1 VQPGTLL
8 AEVEISK
15 LKPVLF
21 CCCIASVCPQDQSL
35 TLYEDE
41 MTNQP
46 NPGQEPE
53 PSRKPRSRPLLLRRT
68 TVALGTIVVTG
79 VVGGV
84 WWGRMFV
91 YENLAPLVEK
101 NLSESL
107 KRPVQLGRVE
117 RFSLNSLQ
125 LGASSIPATPNDPD
139 QVTIEAVG
147 VYFDPLKLLFTRK
160 LSLDVRLIKPSAY
173 IEQEKDGLWL
183 STAISEEE
191 KQGPVRTEL
200 QTLKLEDATLV
211 LVPYPK
217 PGNKKLPVRIQQAD
231 GTVRFFDRNERITYE
246 ATAQSVTGGK
256 FEIAG
261 ETLRS
266 QDLTKIELQFQNQLA
281 SEVDRLVRLPVN
293 LLSGRLNGNIT
304 LQLRPDEKLPLLN
317 GTARFSDITLAIPQV
332 PQRFTNAQGG
342 LQFRDRIIRLD
353 NVRTAYGKIPILA
366 NGSFDP
372 QGSFDLTAKM
382 QPVSLATVV
391 DTLNVQL
398 PFPAS
403 GRAVADLRVTGPV
416 LRPILSGTARTLGRS
431 RLDKVDLSAASAQ
444 FALNTAVSTLAIRN
458 IQATPVVGGTVTG
471 NGTVKLGDRGGI
483 VLDFQARNVP
493 GDALARVYGANL
505 PNNIAIG
512 QVAANAQI
520 FGPPTAI
527 QTVVRWQ
534 APQATYPARGEVVV
548 ANGVTLLRN
557 TVLNV
562 AGGTVTARGQAA
574 NGRWQGFVQASQV
587 PLNRFSPDLRGAL
600 STVNEVAVSGTLDS
614 FSPSNVR
621 ANGNVY
627 FSQGIALV
635 EQPLTAAFRWNG
647 DRILVDNAI
656 TPGFNTGAAGVQ
668 AEGAIAVRLE
678 GAGAPAITGLDLAVQ
693 ARGYNLR
700 DLPIALPNNIQ
711 LAGAADFVGNLTGT
725 PTAPNVIG
733 SRGRN
738 SLTLRNFALNG
749 NRFESPL
756 IGNLVYKAGQ
766 GTDLYVS
773 GRQDVLALRTDAN
786 NQPIAFNIRQGENIA
801 SGRQQNGALIVDSN
815 SFSLGLLGNLAAG
828 SGVVLPP
835 IAGTVR
841 TQGLR
846 VNLRDQSVVGR
857 IEIDNP
863 LIDPLSRRI
872 AAGENRYSTPKF
884 GTLQGSKFIG
894 DIRYQNGV
902 ATLSN
907 GELQQ
912 GEIRNGKFEVTSRF
926 LVDGRFTTGAD
937 PQITANLTIAEGSRI
952 QDVLRTVQLYD
963 VTDVTALFADP
974 DEPIAEDIDPATL
987 EPTPA
992 GLPDASL
999 NTQLRRLSEVEAI
1012 LERQRQQRR
1021 DAAIPGLNELQ
1032 GGISGK
1038 ASIEGSLKTGF
1049 DLQADFQGKDWQWG
1063 TYKFE
1068 QVAINVGEGSQL
1080 EGGMISLLP
1089 LRFQFDDAVISFSG
1103 TAGAGQQSAQLRLE
1117 NFPIEVLTRFVP
1129 PEQLGALP
1137 VTVTGD
1143 LNATATLSGTLSDP
1157 QVIGSVELVDAALS
1171 NKRIQSAQGSFS
1183 FIDDRLD
1190 FGSNVFVEGP
1200 EPVRFVGNLPIPLPF
1215 TEARPTGEVRLQ
1227 LDVKNEGLAVL
1238 NLFSPQ
1244 VSWVSGAGQVQLRVD
1259 GNLLQPVA
1267 TGFVQLT
1274 DATVAVQALAANDPN
1289 DRLLTG
1295 INSRATFEGGV
1306 IRVQEFRG
1314 DYRRGG
1320 SVTAQGVVPLLSTGD
1335 LKPEDIPLTVALRNI
1350 ALNLRGLYEGGV
1362 NGDIAVT
1369 GTAFNP
1375 RIGGEIRLADGQILL
1390 PDPAAT
1396 ATAGGSGD
1404 GAIADQAETEFNNL
1418 RLTLGDRI
1426 RVTKQPI
1433 LNFVAQGS
1441 LTINGSLNDIRPQGT
1456 INLRSGQ
1463 VNLFTTQFVLE
1474 RGYPQTAEFVPQ
1486 QGLDPNLN
1494 VRLIASVSEVTRTRL
1509 PSETLPS
1516 EILDNPTPTSNLG
1529 SLQSIRIQARIDDAP
1544 ASQLADNLE
1553 LTSSPART
1561 EEEIVSLLGGG
1572 FVATLGQ
1579 GTDSTLG
1586 LANLAGSALL
1596 TNIQGVIGNTL
1607 GLSEFRLF
1615 PTLTPSDEA
1624 RGESTLGLAAEA
1636 GIDITRSLSV
1646 SVLRILTADQ
1656 PTQFGLRYRVNDKVR
1671 VRSFTD
1677 FTRDSGAIVEFETRF

>member
-1 VQPGTLL
+1 
-8 AEVEISK
+8 
-15 LKPVLF
+15 
-21 CCCIASVCPQDQSL
+21 
-35 TLYEDE
+35 

-53 PSRKPRSRPLLLRRT
+53 PRQKPRSRPLLLRRT

-91 YENLAPLVEK
+91 YEHLAPLVEK

-107 KRPVQLGRVE
+107 KRPVQLGKVE
-117 RFSLNSLQ
+117 RFSLTSLQ

-160 LSLDVRLIKPSAY
+160 LSLDIRLIKPNAY
-173 IEQEKDGLWL
+173 VEQEKDGLWI

-191 KQGPVRTEL
+191 RQGPVRTEL
-200 QTLKLEDATLV
+200 QTLVLEDASLV

-217 PGNKKLPVRIQQAD
+217 PGNKRLPVRINQAN
-231 GTVRFFDRNERITYE
+231 GRVRFFDRNERITYE
-246 ATAQSVTGGK
+246 ATAQSATGGK
-256 FEIAG
+256 LEIAG

-266 QDLTKIELQFQNQLA
+266 QDLTNIEIQFQNQLA
-281 SEVDRLVRLPVN
+281 SEVDRLAKLPVN
-293 LLSGRLNGNIT
+293 ILSGRLNGNIT
-304 LQLRPDEKLPLLN
+304 LQLRPEEKLPLLN

-332 PQRFTNAQGG
+332 PQRFSNAQGG
-342 LQFRDRIIRLD
+342 IQFRNSIIHLD
-353 NVRTAYGKIPILA
+353 NVRTSYGKIPILA
-366 NGSFDP
+366 NGSFNP

-391 DTLNVQL
+391 DTLNLQL

-403 GRAVADLRVTGPV
+403 GRAVADLKLTGPV
-416 LRPILSGTARTLGRS
+416 LKPVLSGQARTLGRS

-444 FALNTAVSTLAIRN
+444 FVLNTAVSTLAIRN
-458 IQATPVVGGTVTG
+458 IRATPAVGGAVTG
-471 NGTVKLGDRGGI
+471 NGAVKLGDRGGI
-483 VLDFQARNVP
+483 VLDFQAQNVP

-505 PNNIAIG
+505 PSNIAIG

-520 FGPPTAI
+520 FGPPNAI

-534 APQATYPARGEVVV
+534 APRATYPARGEVVV
-548 ANGVTLLRN
+548 ANGTTLLRN

-574 NGRWQGFVQASQV
+574 NGRWQGFVQAAQV
-587 PLNRFSPDLRGAL
+587 PLNRFSPDLRGTL
-600 STVNEVAVSGTLDS
+600 STINEVALSGTLDS

-627 FSQGIALV
+627 FSEGIALV

-647 DRILVDNAI
+647 DRILVNNAI
-656 TPGFNTGAAGVQ
+656 TPGFNAGEPGVQ
-668 AEGAIAVRLE
+668 AEGAIAVQLE
-678 GAGAPAITGLDLAVQ
+678 GTGAPAITGLDLAVQ
-693 ARGYNLR
+693 ARGYDLR

-711 LAGAADFVGNLTGT
+711 LAGSADFVGDITGT
-725 PTAPNVIG
+725 PTAPNVVG

-756 IGNLVYKAGQ
+756 NGNLVYKAGQ

-773 GRQDVLALRTDAN
+773 GQQDVLALRTDAN

-801 SGRQQNGALIVDSN
+801 SGRQQNGTLIVDSN

-912 GEIRNGKFEVTSRF
+912 GVVRNGKFEVTSRF
-926 LVDGRFTTGAD
+926 LIDGRFTTGAD
-937 PQITANLTIAEGSRI
+937 PQVDAKLTIAEGSRI
-952 QDVLRTVQLYD
+952 QDVFRTVQLYD
-963 VTDVTALFADP
+963 INDVTTLFAV
-974 DEPIAEDIDPATL
+974 DEPIADNVDPATL
-987 EPTPA
+987 APTSA

-999 NTQLRRLSEVEAI
+999 SNQLRRLSEVEAI
-1012 LERQRQQRR
+1012 LEQQRQQRR
-1021 DAAIPGLNELQ
+1021 DAAIPGLTELE
-1032 GGISGK
+1032 GEISGT
-1038 ASIEGSLKTGF
+1038 ASIEGSLQTGIDF
-1049 DLQADFQGKDWQWG
+1049 QADFEGQDWQWG
-1063 TYKFE
+1063 TYKFN
-1068 QVAINVGEGSQL
+1068 QVAINIGEGSRL
-1080 EGGMISLLP
+1080 EDGVISLLP
-1089 LRFQFDDAVISFSG
+1089 LRFQFDEAVISFSG
-1103 TAGAGQQSAQLRLE
+1103 NAGAGQQSAQLRLE
-1117 NFPIEVLTRFVP
+1117 SFPIEVLTRFIP
-1129 PEQLGALP
+1129 PDQLGALP

-1143 LNATATLSGTLSDP
+1143 LNATATLSGTLNDP

-1190 FGSNVFVEGP
+1190 FGSNVLVEGP

-1215 TEARPTGEVRLQ
+1215 TEARPSSNVRLQ

-1244 VSWVSGAGQVQLRVD
+1244 VNWVSGAGQVQLRVD
-1259 GNLLQPVA
+1259 GTLFQPVA

-1295 INSRATFEGGV
+1295 IQGRATFEGGV

-1320 SVTAQGVVPLLSTGD
+1320 LVTAQGVVPLISTGD
-1335 LKPEDIPLTVALRNI
+1335 LKPEDIPLTVALRDI

-1369 GTAFNP
+1369 GTAFSP
-1375 RIGGEIRLADGQILL
+1375 KIGGEIRLADGQILL

-1396 ATAGGSGD
+1396 ATTGGGD
-1404 GAIADQAETEFNNL
+1404 GAMAEQAETEFNNL
-1418 RLTLGDRI
+1418 RLILGDRI

-1441 LTINGSLNDIRPQGT
+1441 LTINGSLNDIRPDGT

-1474 RGYPQTAEFVPQ
+1474 RGYPQTAEFIPQ

-1516 EILDNPTPTSNLG
+1516 EILDNPTPTTNLG

-1553 LTSSPART
+1553 LTSSPARS

-1636 GIDITRSLSV
+1636 GIDITRNLSV

-1677 FTRDSGAIVEFETRF
+1677 FTRDSGAIVEYETRF